1 MADTDITE
9 GIQIGQDAEKSKQPD
24 FPPNHMPD
32 CGNPAN
38 LDTTPKKVPPVVSD
52 YGFPIVLTIL
62 ADDRM
67 PHSLLI
73 TVERVTLVNEPF
85 ERVLSLLADLG
96 RDDPSLAFQG
106 ARLLGL
112 YRSLWKSC
120 VSKHLDGES
129 LEKNNETSGEANMDL
144 KNERDGLQLHFKEQQ
159 SRLLL
164 LDRELELSRQRLISI
179 LNDWS
184 QYSRGELTGLGGLG

>member
-9 GIQIGQDAEKSKQPD
+9 VIQFGQDAEESKQPD
-24 FPPNHMPD
+24 FTPDHKPD

-38 LDTTPKKVPPVVSD
+38 LDATPEQVPPV
-52 YGFPIVLTIL
+52 
-62 ADDRM
+62 
-67 PHSLLI
+67 I
-73 TVERVTLVNEPF
+73 TDKRELLVNEPF
-85 ERVLSLLADLG
+85 E

-112 YRSLWKSC
+112 YRSLWKSS
-120 VSKHLDGES
+120 VSKQLNGES

-144 KNERDGLQLHFKEQQ
+144 KSERDGLQLLYDEQQ

-179 LNDWS
+179 LNHWS
-184 QYSRGELTGLGGLG
+184 QYSRGELTGLGGSAIKSRHFGHSS